1 MILIG
6 EYDSIS
12 SKNRKNVECYYTTE
26 NLDDKTLTL
35 PFNTIIQKVYYN
47 SNILTADIDY
57 TFNSETS
64 QFELVIT
71 ASSGGILALKY
82 DTDYSTDFSQ
92 FQGLKDYCLRKLG
105 APTLKINVTD
115 SQLNDCLID
124 GIQKFIQW
132 HYDGSELVYLALP
145 VDETVRKNGF
155 IELPQDIIGIRR
167 CIRTGSDIVAPLLS
181 AQYMFVSDLIWS
193 MCGSNISSY
202 GFSGLQYYYITRD
215 YLNLFQNIV
224 YPEQD
229 FRFNEY
235 THKIHIIENAQTP
248 SGNYFIVA
256 ECYKALNFL
265 EYPDA
270 YNDIWLKKYCTQLIK
285 RQWGTNLSKFNG
297 IEMAGGITIDGKS
310 MFEEANN
317 ELDKLEEELHNRYQ
331 LPPLI
336 EIA

>member
-6 EYDSIS
+6 EYETLS
-12 SKNRKNVECYYTTE
+12 SKNRKLVESYYTTE
-26 NLDDKTLTL
+26 NLNDKTLVL
-35 PFNTIIQKVYYN
+35 PINTNIQKVYYN
-47 SNILTADIDY
+47 GNNLTVNTDY
-57 TFNSETS
+57 TFNPVNGT
-64 QFELVIT
+64 FEIT
-71 ASSGGILALKY
+71 TFANTGGVLALKY
-82 DTDYSTDFSQ
+82 ETDYDTDFSQ
-92 FQGLKDYCLRKLG
+92 FKELKNYCLRKLG
-105 APTLKINVTD
+105 APTLKVNVTD
-115 SQLNDCLID
+115 EQLNDCLID

-132 HYDGSELVYLALP
+132 HYDGTELVYLAIP
-145 VDETVRKNGF
+145 VNDEVRNNGYV
-155 IELPQDIIGIRR
+155 ELPKDIVGVRR
-167 CIRTGSDIVAPLLS
+167 CIRTGSDIIAPLLS

-215 YLNLFQNIV
+215 YLNMFQNII

-235 THKIHIIENAQTP
+235 THKIHIIENSQTP
-248 SGNYFIVA
+248 SNNYFIVA
-256 ECYKALNFL
+256 ECYKALNFT

-285 RQWGTNLSKFNG
+285 RQWGTNLMKFK
-297 IEMAGGITIDGKS
+297 IEMVGGVTIDGKE
-310 MFEEANN
+310 MFDEANG
-317 ELDKLEEELHNRYQ
+317 ELDKLDEELHNRYN